1 MRRRALAGLA
11 TPAIAAAAMAGTLIA
26 THHTALP
33 SLTPAASVQVAGTRH
48 DARWHCE
55 LAGIVS
61 RPGSPAAL
69 GPVSRPTDNCL
80 RSSLSGSR
88 SRARDGGKGRQR
100 ARRLTTRSKAARGS
114 RRRELLFR
122 RGTAN

>member
-33 SLTPAASVQVAGTRH
+33 SLTPAASVQAAGTRH
-48 DARWHCE
+48 YAPWHCE

-61 RPGSPAAL
+61 RADSPAGL

-80 RSSLSGSR
+80 RSSLPGSR
-88 SRARDGGKGRQR
+88 SRTRDGGKVRQR
-100 ARRLTTRSKAARGS
+100 ARRLTTRSKAARRS
-114 RRRELLFR
+114 RRRIELFR